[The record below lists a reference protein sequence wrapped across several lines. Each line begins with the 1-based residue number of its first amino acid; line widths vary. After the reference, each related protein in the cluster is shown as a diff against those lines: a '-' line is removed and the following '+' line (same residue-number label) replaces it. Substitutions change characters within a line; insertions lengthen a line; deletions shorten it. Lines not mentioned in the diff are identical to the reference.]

1 MASCDTWLAE
11 KEETRSSMETLMG
24 SEWRGDRR
32 GGRDG
37 RDLERR
43 KGRVYT
49 ERAQILVNPIRAG
62 SCPAPL
68 RPANMLRSKSP
79 VLGRPCQC
87 HPHCHCRPR
96 SMPLLSFSSLIKRSR
111 TLRHSVWRWPS
122 PPSGL
127 AGGSLLRNVMPNPAR
142 AGRAGDPRP
151 GVATPLSLIPLR
163 SVHTTEKR

>member
-24 SEWRGDRR
+24 GEWRGDKR

-62 SCPAPL
+62 FCPAPL

-79 VLGRPCQC
+79 VLGQC
-87 HPHCHCRPR
+87 HPHCRPR
-96 SMPLLSFSSLIKRSR
+96 SIPLLSFSSLIKRS
-111 TLRHSVWRWPS
+111 VIPF
-122 PPSGL
+122 G
-127 AGGSLLRNVMPNPAR
+127 
-142 AGRAGDPRP
+142 AGRHPPKMFSLDLLVDPCC
-151 GVATPLSLIPLR
+151 VM
-163 SVHTTEKR
+163 